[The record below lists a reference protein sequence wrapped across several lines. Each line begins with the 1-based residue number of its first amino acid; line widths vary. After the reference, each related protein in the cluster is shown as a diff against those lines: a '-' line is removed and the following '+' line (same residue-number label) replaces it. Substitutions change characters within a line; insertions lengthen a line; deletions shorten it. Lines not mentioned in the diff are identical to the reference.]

1 MPLFDNL
8 KSAWS
13 ALVGKSGPPPGS
25 YGVGWGGGSGWS
37 DGFKF
42 RRAPSP
48 AEMVEAYKSLCYV
61 CANLNMN
68 GVARTP
74 LRLFATTKGGQ
85 HTPKCPTKSISRTAK
100 IRLKSLTYA
109 RKAMANAQEVEE
121 VTEHPLLDTVM
132 KVSDDLDFVQLL
144 SYTVLS
150 LDVTGNAYWWPSMNG
165 RLGMPEELWAMPP
178 HLVFPQFQAGSMV
191 PDHYQFGGMLYPKAS
206 LVRFRRLSMKNPYG
220 QGYGPLQAAIEYA
233 RLEDVWVST
242 QDDMLSNG
250 PRPSLLVSPKD
261 EKGAIGEA
269 EARRLEHEMNQKGRG
284 GRAGGVFIF
293 RSGAVAA
300 TPLSYSPADVGGM
313 QIGAYDMERIA
324 NCFDV
329 PVSMLKTEDVNRANA
344 EAGLEQHARN
354 AIEPRC
360 KLIAST
366 LTRWMHSLDS
376 KGARGWDRLFWAFD
390 SAVKEDAEAEADL
403 HRKYVEMGLPLNV
416 ALTEAGYDKVE
427 GGDVSFVASGLTTLE
442 NAVKP
447 PEPPVLPGQEPKPGE
462 EDGGADDEAEPAVPE
477 EDDSPEEKA
486 IAERLTK
493 MITDLGSRVANLS

>member
-25 YGVGWGGGSGWS
+25 YGVGYGGGSIWS

-48 AEMVEAYKSLCYV
+48 AEMVEAYKSICYV

-85 HTPKCPTKSISRTAK
+85 HTPKCPTKAISRTAK
-100 IRLKSLTYA
+100 IRLKSLAYA

-121 VTEHPLLDTVM
+121 VTEHPLLDAVM
-132 KVSDDLDFVQLL
+132 KVNDDLDFNQLL

-150 LDVTGNAYWWPSMNG
+150 LDITGNAYWWPSMNG
-165 RLGMPEELWAMPP
+165 RLGIPEELWAMPP
-178 HLVFPQFQAGSMV
+178 HLVFPQFQTGSMV
-191 PDHYQFGGMLYPKAS
+191 PDHYTFGGLNYPKAS

-250 PRPSLLVSPKD
+250 PRPSVIVSPKD
-261 EKGAIGEA
+261 SKAAFGPA
-269 EARRLEHEMNQKGRG
+269 ERKRLEEDMNRKGRG
-284 GRAGGVFIF
+284 GRAGAAFVVD
-293 RSGAVAA
+293 GAVAV
-300 TPLSYSPADVGGM
+300 TPVSYSPTDVGGM
-313 QIGAYDMERIA
+313 QIGGYDMERIA

-366 LTRWMHSLDS
+366 LTRWMHSMDP
-376 KGARGWDRLFWAFD
+376 KGVKGWDRLIWAFD
-390 SAVKEDAEAEADL
+390 PAVKEDAEAEADL

-427 GGDVSFVASGLTTLE
+427 GGDVSFVASGLQTLE

-462 EDGGADDEAEPAVPE
+462 EEEGADPEAEEDPFAGIDDE
-477 EDDSPEEKA
+477 EDQKQIDALRAECKA
-486 IAERLTK
+486 LAIELK
-493 MITDLGSRVANLS
+493 L